1 MQHTNLFS
9 WNVHN
14 HKFCQLPR
22 ITDTYGKKILR
33 AKKTKASKLNL
44 KVVSKTKESD
54 IVRRSMTLLG
64 LVTISRIGSY
74 IPVSSQIDTVAF
86 SEALGS
92 SGGLT
97 GYEDIFLGSSLS
109 KVGVFSL
116 GIIPNIN
123 ASIIMQFLSY
133 AFPNLKKL
141 QKDEGPA
148 GRRNFSLYQKLVTL
162 VLALVQAVG
171 ELTFIKPFVS
181 EFNLYW
187 LFENSVV
194 LATGTIIISF
204 LSNEID
210 KLRFGSGSSILIFA
224 NIISTKS
231 YLLSTVLNQ
240 GSGSNP
246 GEVSIY
252 LVVLFLTILGIAYV
266 QEAERKIPIN
276 YASRNSETAARSI
289 GNTYYLPF
297 KVNATGVMPIILS
310 SSLLSLPATI
320 SRFGKNEVLEKLAL
334 SFSPTSSLY
343 TPYNVVF
350 IFLLN
355 YFYTFIQFDT
365 NDVAENL
372 KKSGAS
378 IPRMRPGKSTAQF
391 LEG

>member
-1 MQHTNLFS
+1 MLFFDELFTCLMLL
-9 WNVHN
+9 WN
-14 HKFCQLPR
+14 K
-22 ITDTYGKKILR
+22 
-33 AKKTKASKLNL
+33 
-44 KVVSKTKESD
+44 
-54 IVRRSMTLLG
+54 
-64 LVTISRIGSY
+64 
-74 IPVSSQIDTVAF
+74 
-86 SEALGS
+86 
-92 SGGLT
+92 
-97 GYEDIFLGSSLS
+97 
-109 KVGVFSL
+109 
-116 GIIPNIN
+116 
-123 ASIIMQFLSY
+123 
-133 AFPNLKKL
+133 
-141 QKDEGPA
+141 
-148 GRRNFSLYQKLVTL
+148 
-162 VLALVQAVG
+162 
-171 ELTFIKPFVS
+171 
-181 EFNLYW
+181 
-187 LFENSVV
+187 
-194 LATGTIIISF
+194 
-204 LSNEID
+204 NEID

-240 GSGSNP
+240 GSDSNP

-378 IPRMRPGKSTAQF
+378 IPKMRPGKSTAQF
-391 LEG
+391 LEGTLIRMSLIGSFFLGVLALVQDSLKAITGQTGYGGFGGTSILILVGVATDFSRRLRAEMLVDRYKLKNEYKF